1 MINYTP
7 KNQLSLDMFDS
18 PFEQELE
25 KENRWIKLSE
35 LVPWDDLANV
45 YCHKLKSNE
54 GRKSIDIRMVIGA
67 LIIKHKMNLDD
78 RGTVMM
84 IQENI
89 YMQYFCG
96 LQSFTTKRPFD
107 PSLFVDIR
115 KRLGSEEFD
124 TFNRHVIERAEQI
137 RPHQGRIKTKKI
149 RGSDDDLPANK
160 GTLKVDAT
168 VADQEIKYPT
178 DLNLL
183 NESRENLERII
194 SLLHI
199 SEVDGKK
206 PRTYCRKARK
216 EYLSIAKKRRKS
228 KRDIRR
234 GLKQQLQYIRRDL
247 KTANELV
254 SKPARILILDKR
266 DKQLLET
273 IEKIYE
279 QQKWMY
285 NNRKNTHPDRIVSI
299 HQPWVRP
306 IVRGKEKNK
315 TEFGSKINISEVD
328 GFCRIDRLSWDQFN
342 EAMDLENQVERF
354 KDFYGCYPKVLLGDQ
369 IYLNRSNRKYL
380 KEKNIA
386 IYGKPLGRPPKNPT
400 ETSQQKYI
408 KKKKAAKR
416 NNVEGK
422 FGQGKRGYG
431 LNNIKARL
439 SETSESWVNSIFF
452 VMNLIQLVNLAEKYH
467 YFSCLIFS
475 TLKKLLKKII
485 WINFLKKY
493 AWI

>member
-1 MINYTP
+1 MINNTP

-183 NESRENLERII
+183 N
-194 SLLHI
+194 
-199 SEVDGKK
+199 
-206 PRTYCRKARK
+206 
-216 EYLSIAKKRRKS
+216 
-228 KRDIRR
+228 
-234 GLKQQLQYIRRDL
+234 
-247 KTANELV
+247 
-254 SKPARILILDKR
+254 
-266 DKQLLET
+266 
-273 IEKIYE
+273 
-279 QQKWMY
+279 
-285 NNRKNTHPDRIVSI
+285 
-299 HQPWVRP
+299 
-306 IVRGKEKNK
+306 
-315 TEFGSKINISEVD
+315 
-328 GFCRIDRLSWDQFN
+328 
-342 EAMDLENQVERF
+342 
-354 KDFYGCYPKVLLGDQ
+354 
-369 IYLNRSNRKYL
+369 
-380 KEKNIA
+380 
-386 IYGKPLGRPPKNPT
+386 
-400 ETSQQKYI
+400 
-408 KKKKAAKR
+408 
-416 NNVEGK
+416 
-422 FGQGKRGYG
+422 
-431 LNNIKARL
+431 
-439 SETSESWVNSIFF
+439 
-452 VMNLIQLVNLAEKYH
+452 
-467 YFSCLIFS
+467 
-475 TLKKLLKKII
+475 
-485 WINFLKKY
+485 
-493 AWI
+493 